1 MEGLI
6 LLGLIVI
13 VVFLVVY
20 FERLRKQKI
29 LKDEEEDRKK
39 TSAMIDRFVSE
50 VDQLYDELS
59 SKEPTA
65 IESDI
70 KLSKGENLYCTL
82 NPVEWRETR
91 KLRSNGISEDI
102 LTPLD
107 EGVLYVTNKGFFFRG
122 MDQNKKFSYEKLISI
137 SSLPEGIILERETGK
152 NITLLYNFKIH
163 TRELAMILH
172 FYGQGSL
179 TEMGM
184 KEIENS

>member
-1 MEGLI
+1 MM
-6 LLGLIVI
+6 
-13 VVFLVVY
+13 
-20 FERLRKQKI
+20 
-29 LKDEEEDRKK
+29 KDEREDRKK
-39 TSAMIDRFVSE
+39 TSAIIVRFVSE

-91 KLRSNGISEDI
+91 KLSSNGISEDI

-107 EGVLYVTNKGFFFRG
+107 EGVLYVTNKGFLFRG
-122 MDQNKKFSYEKLISI
+122 MNENKKIPFAKLISI
-137 SSLPEGIILERETGK
+137 SPLPEAITLEKETGK
-152 NITLLYNFKIH
+152 NITLLYNFKIY
-163 TRELAMILH
+163 TRELALILH

-179 TEMGM
+179 TEMDM
-184 KEIENS
+184 KRR